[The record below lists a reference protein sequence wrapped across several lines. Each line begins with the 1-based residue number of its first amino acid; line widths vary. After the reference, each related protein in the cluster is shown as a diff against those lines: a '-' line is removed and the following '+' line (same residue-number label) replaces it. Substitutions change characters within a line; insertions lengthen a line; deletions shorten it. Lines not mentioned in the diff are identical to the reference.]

1 MKKTIIL
8 AGLTLVLAGCS
19 SNKTVITSKV
29 TDGSNIVAT
38 TESGIEISKQ
48 TIYESLLSTY
58 GADKVVDKALISIA
72 NKEITDTD
80 KINAKVEE
88 TLTSYQSMLGGE
100 EGLLSYIQ
108 SSGYSTID
116 DYKKSV
122 LEPNVKKNLLIEK
135 YVEDNFT
142 TLSETY
148 GYSYIQYFTMSTES
162 EALSTINSIDKGEKT
177 FEDAATESTGS
188 VPDKKL
194 CYTKASSNSIDS
206 NISSI
211 ATQFTT
217 AGMYSVPVALS
228 DGTYAVIKVV
238 DTDREANKEAIISS
252 LTSISDV
259 NSEAN
264 VYYLNANDFE
274 VYEEGIVNDIKMIN
288 ENYIK

>member
-8 AGLTLVLAGCS
+8 AGLALVLAGCS

-194 CYTKASSNSIDS
+194 CYTKASSSSIDS